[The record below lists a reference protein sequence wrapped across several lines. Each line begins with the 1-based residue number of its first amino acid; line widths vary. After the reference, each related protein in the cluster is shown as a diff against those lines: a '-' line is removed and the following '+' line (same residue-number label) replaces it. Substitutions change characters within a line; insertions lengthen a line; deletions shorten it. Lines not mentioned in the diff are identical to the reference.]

1 MGSPTCFFLMLLA
14 APSLLP
20 LPHRYGG
27 FSLGGRD
34 SDLPSQ
40 HEVGRMVE
48 ELRALL
54 NPQLGGALDRVLNNL
69 TEWALGLDAQNSIKV
84 GTMGSMW

>member
-1 MGSPTCFFLMLLA
+1 
-14 APSLLP
+14 
-20 LPHRYGG
+20 
-27 FSLGGRD
+27 
-34 SDLPSQ
+34 
-40 HEVGRMVE
+40 MVE